1 MQADALTSTELRVEI
16 LRHWRRPLYH
26 LAAVVNVHPATLSGM
41 LRDRLPMPVVVKE
54 RILLALSLAGG
65 ARNGR

>member
-1 MQADALTSTELRVEI
+1 MQASCISATELRVEI

-26 LAAVVNVHPATLSGM
+26 LAAAVNVHPATLSGM
-41 LRDRLPMPVVVKE
+41 LRERLPLPAVVKQ
-54 RILLALSLAGG
+54 RILVVLAGAEE

>member
-1 MQADALTSTELRVEI
+1 MQTPCISSTELRVEI

-26 LAAVVNVHPATLSGM
+26 LASAVNVHPATLSGM
-41 LRDRLPMPVVVKE
+41 LRERLPMPDAIKQ
-54 RILLALSLAGG
+54 RILVVLVLVRD